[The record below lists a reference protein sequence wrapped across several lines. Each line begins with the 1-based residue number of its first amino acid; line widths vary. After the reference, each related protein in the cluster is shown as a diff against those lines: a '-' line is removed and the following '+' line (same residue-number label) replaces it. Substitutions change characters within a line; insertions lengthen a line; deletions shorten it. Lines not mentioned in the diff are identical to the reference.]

1 MKRKTYPIFISYRHS
16 DTADKA
22 EHLLSLLEAAG
33 YKNRV
38 SFDRENLDGR
48 FDQEILRRLDTCTD
62 FIIILGTETL
72 AHINDEEFGWYNKL
86 ATCKIELFS
95 NLEDEFLAE
104 KRLKRKESHG
114 ELREADKHIDF
125 VRLEIARAI
134 AKGKNIIPVV
144 PVNTDEYNFDEHSLP
159 EDIHLLNKYQ
169 AVKYQDSKDFL
180 FKDILDKI
188 LKRLKTPLPHPLI
201 KVCIIALLLVGVIIW
216 VWPSY
221 NQPSTNQP
229 SYVEAKDSVCTP
241 VDLGLPSGTLWG
253 DRNVGATS
261 PTDFGK
267 LYAWGEITPVEDKTN
282 ENNNRSITQTNINGT
297 SYDVASIELG
307 SNWELPSKEQFDEL
321 VSLCNWKWEKIDGSV
336 GYTVTGP
343 NRNALFLPAAGCM
356 LKEGYKYYNQF
367 GYYWTGNSL
376 GKQGSMAKVLI
387 IGIGEINLENGKK
400 YIGRSVR
407 AVSSNNFHNYI
418 NE

>member
-22 EHLLSLLEAAG
+22 EHLLSLLDAAG

-48 FDQEILRRLDTCTD
+48 FDLEILRRLDTCTD

-72 AHINDEEFGWYNKL
+72 AHINDEEIEFYREL
-86 ATCKIELFS
+86 ATCEIELFPKH
-95 NLEDEFLAE
+95 EEEFLAK
-104 KRLKRKESHG
+104 KRLRRKASG
-114 ELREADKHIDF
+114 KELQDADKHIDF

-188 LKRLKTPLPHPLI
+188 LKRLKTPLSHPLI

-229 SYVEAKDSVCTP
+229 SYVEAKDPVCTP

-297 SYDVASIELG
+297 SYDIASIELG

-376 GKQGSMAKVLI
+376 GKQCSMAKVLI

>member
-48 FDQEILRRLDTCTD
+48 FDLEILRRLDTCTD

-72 AHINDEEFGWYNKL
+72 AHINDEEIEWYNKL
-86 ATCKIELFS
+86 AICEIESFPT
-95 NLEDEFLAE
+95 LEEEFLAE
-104 KRLKRKESHG
+104 KSLKCKALG
-114 ELREADKHIDF
+114 EQIRDADKHIDF

-144 PVNTDEYNFDEHSLP
+144 PVNTDEYNFDYISLP
-159 EDIHLLNKYQ
+159 KDVQSLNKYQ

-188 LKRLKTPLPHPLI
+188 LKRLKTPLSHPLI

-229 SYVEAKDSVCTP
+229 SYVEAKDPVCTP

-282 ENNNRSITQTNINGT
+282 ENNNRSITQTNIIGT
-297 SYDVASIELG
+297 SYDIASIELG

-376 GKQGSMAKVLI
+376 GKQCSMAKVLI

>member
-48 FDQEILRRLDTCTD
+48 FDLEILRRLDTCTD

-72 AHINDEEFGWYNKL
+72 AHINDEEIEWYNKL
-86 ATCKIELFS
+86 AICEIESFPT
-95 NLEDEFLAE
+95 LEEEFLAE
-104 KRLKRKESHG
+104 KSLKCKALG
-114 ELREADKHIDF
+114 EQIRDADKHIDF

-144 PVNTDEYNFDEHSLP
+144 PVNTDEYNFDYISLP
-159 EDIHLLNKYQ
+159 KDVQSLNKYQ

-188 LKRLKTPLPHPLI
+188 LKRLKTPLSHPLI

-229 SYVEAKDSVCTP
+229 SYVEAKDPVCTP

-297 SYDVASIELG
+297 SYDIASIELG

-376 GKQGSMAKVLI
+376 GKQCSMAKVLI

>member
-72 AHINDEEFGWYNKL
+72 AHIKDEEFEWYNKL
-86 ATCKIELFS
+86 AICEIESFPT
-95 NLEDEFLAE
+95 LEEEFLAE
-104 KRLKRKESHG
+104 KSLKCKALG
-114 ELREADKHIDF
+114 EQIRDADKHIDF

-144 PVNTDEYNFDEHSLP
+144 PVNTDEYNFDYISLP
-159 EDIHLLNKYQ
+159 KDVQSLNKYQ

-188 LKRLKTPLPHPLI
+188 LKRLKTPLSHPLI

-229 SYVEAKDSVCTP
+229 SYVEAKDPVCTP

-297 SYDVASIELG
+297 SYDIASIELG

-376 GKQGSMAKVLI
+376 GKQCSMAKVLI